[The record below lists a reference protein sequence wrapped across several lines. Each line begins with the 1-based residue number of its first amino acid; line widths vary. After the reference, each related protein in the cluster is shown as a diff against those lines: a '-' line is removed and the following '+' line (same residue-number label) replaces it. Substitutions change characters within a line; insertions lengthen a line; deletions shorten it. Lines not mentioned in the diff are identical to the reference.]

1 MIWIVLVLG
10 VLCVALCVVA
20 LRYRNEYLRM
30 HIVYQ
35 DHLNLYYDLQDKYQS
50 VSAENQ
56 RFSNSISSLNS
67 EVKISKHNV
76 KVLQSSLKSEIDLK
90 TLAEQRYEDERKLRM
105 DAELR
110 ANELEKKLPKR
121 DSKGRFVKRE

>member
-1 MIWIVLVLG
+1 MIWIVLVLA
-10 VLCVALCVVA
+10 VLCIAMCVVA
-20 LRYRNEYLRM
+20 LWYRNEYIRM

-50 VSAENQ
+50 VFDENQ

-67 EVKISKHNV
+67 EVAISKHNV

-121 DSKGRFVKRE
+121 DSKGRFCKK

>member
-1 MIWIVLVLG
+1 
-10 VLCVALCVVA
+10 
-20 LRYRNEYLRM
+20 M
-30 HIVYQ
+30 HNVYQ
-35 DHLNLYYDLQDKYQS
+35 DHLKRYYDLRDKYQF
-50 VSAENQ
+50 VSNENQ

-105 DAELR
+105 DAELKVS
-110 ANELEKKLPKR
+110 ELEKKFPKR
-121 DSKGRFVKRE
+121 DSKGRFCKK

>member
-1 MIWIVLVLG
+1 MIWIVLVLA

-35 DHLNLYYDLQDKYQS
+35 DHLNLYYDLRDKYQS
-50 VSAENQ
+50 VFDENR
-56 RFSNSISSLNS
+56 RFSNSISLLNS
-67 EVKISKHNV
+67 EVEISKHNV
-76 KVLQSSLKSEIDLK
+76 RVLQSSLKSEIDLK
-90 TLAEQRYEDERKLRM
+90 TLAEQRYENERELRM

-110 ANELEKKLPKR
+110 VRELEKKFPKR
-121 DSKGRFVKRE
+121 DSKGRFCKK

>member
-1 MIWIVLVLG
+1 MEWICIGLA
-10 VLCVALCVVA
+10 VLCIAMCVVT

-67 EVKISKHNV
+67 ALI
-76 KVLQSSLKSEIDLK
+76 SEIDLK
-90 TLAEQRYEDERKLRM
+90 TLAEQRYEEERKLRM

-121 DSKGRFVKRE
+121 DSKGRYCKK

>member
-10 VLCVALCVVA
+10 VLCIAMSCAALW
-20 LRYRNEYLRM
+20 YRGEWQFESYMRR
-30 HIVYQ
+30 V
-35 DHLNLYYDLQDKYQS
+35 LQ
-50 VSAENQ
+50 EE
-56 RFSNSISSLNS
+56 S
-67 EVKISKHNV
+67 EVVDNSC
-76 KVLQSSLKSEIDLK
+76 LQLEKQNKELNDLK

-121 DSKGRFVKRE
+121 DSKGRYCKK